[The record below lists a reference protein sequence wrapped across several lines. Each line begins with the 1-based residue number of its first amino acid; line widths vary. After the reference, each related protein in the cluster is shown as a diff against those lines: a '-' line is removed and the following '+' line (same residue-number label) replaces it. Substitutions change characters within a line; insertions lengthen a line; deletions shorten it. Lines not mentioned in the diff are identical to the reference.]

1 MGEQQCSPCNAKIP
15 GKYNQMNRILL
26 LLIASGALSFAA
38 DKYTVYE
45 TDHFEL
51 ITDGSR
57 GRAQEIL
64 AQFERVRSFFVK
76 ALATKDPVLKPRIV
90 VFQNEKTYRDYAINA
105 VSAAHYISLPQ
116 RDYIAMGPTS
126 GDHDRRVAVHEYI
139 HLLVRYTDT
148 PLPVWMNEGIAE
160 LYSNIEQ
167 IKKVVRVGTPIPEHV
182 FRIRTDW
189 IPISEVVGAGHE
201 SKYYNR
207 RQHAGPFYG
216 ISWAL
221 VHMLV
226 LDDRYKN
233 GFARL
238 SSTLANGVEPEDAF
252 RQVFSKSIAEV
263 EKDLQTYIRANTIR
277 VVQYEVEFDKVD
289 EKVTPRPVTDY
300 EWGVATADLLDG
312 VRKHDQAAARLE
324 ALTNMQ
330 AQRPEAWESLTLVR
344 WRARLEGAD
353 TAFAKARSLGSLHPN
368 IGYYAAAFVK
378 DKTVARDVLAAVVE
392 KYPAYTDGRIRLAE
406 LQLYNRE
413 FQTSV
418 NTLRSI
424 PKITRRQAP
433 NWFPAY
439 IQASWYLGK
448 VEDAR
453 SAASQFVRLSGTDA
467 DKERAK
473 RWFSFAM
480 NDPPKQRAEP
490 VFTTEQ
496 TKIAAP
502 AEEAEDAIEE
512 LPAMKFRRNPLQYAT
527 GTLVNLECK
536 DPAVLHFKTDT
547 GLLKVAI
554 DSPTDFQMVGAAEG
568 KGELTC
574 GAQSR
579 PAKLGYYP
587 KEGLADGA
595 TAIARSIEF
604 RP

>member
-1 MGEQQCSPCNAKIP
+1 
-15 GKYNQMNRILL
+15 MNRILL
-26 LLIASGALSFAA
+26 LLTATTALTFAA
-38 DKYTVYE
+38 EKYTVYE

-76 ALATKDPVLKPRIV
+76 ILATKDPVLKPRIV
-90 VFQNEKTYRDYAINA
+90 VFQNEKNYRDYAMNA
-105 VSAAHYISLPQ
+105 VSAAHYVPLLQ
-116 RDYIAMGPTS
+116 RDYIAMGPTT

-148 PLPVWMNEGIAE
+148 PLPVWMNEGVAE

-167 IKKVVRVGTPIPEHV
+167 IKKIVRVGTPIPEHIL
-182 FRIRTDW
+182 RIRNDW
-189 IPISEVVGAGHE
+189 IPLTEVVGAGHD

-233 GFARL
+233 NFARL
-238 SSTLANGVEPEDAF
+238 STTLANGVDPEDAF
-252 RQVFSKSIAEV
+252 RQVFNKSIAEV
-263 EKDLQTYIRANTIR
+263 EKDLQSYIRGNTIR

-289 EKVTPRPVTDY
+289 EKVAPRPVTDY

-312 VRKHDQAAARLE
+312 ARRQDQAAARLE

-330 AQRPEAWESLTLVR
+330 PQRPEAWESLTLVR
-344 WRARLEGAD
+344 WRARSEGAD
-353 TAFAKARSLGSLHPN
+353 TAFAKARSLGSVHPN
-368 IGYYAAAFVK
+368 LGYFAGAFVK
-378 DKTVARDVLAAVVE
+378 DQTVAREILAAVVE
-392 KYPAYTDGRIRLAE
+392 KYPAYTDARIRLAE

-424 PKITRRQAP
+424 PKISRRQAP

-439 IQASWYLGK
+439 IQAAWYLGK
-448 VEDAR
+448 IEDAR
-453 SAASQFVRLSGTDA
+453 AAASQFVKLSGTDA
-467 DKERAK
+467 EKDRAK

-480 NDPPKQRAEP
+480 KDPPQQRAEP
-490 VFTTEQ
+490 VFTAEQ
-496 TKIAAP
+496 TKIVAP
-502 AEEAEDAIEE
+502 TEDTEEVVEGKLEVKLDDPMTYAI
-512 LPAMKFRRNPLQYAT
+512 
-527 GTLVNLECK
+527 GTLVNLECS

-554 DSPTDFQMVGAAEG
+554 DSPTKFQMVGEANG

-574 GAQSR
+574 GAQTR

-587 KEGLADGA
+587 KEGLAAGA